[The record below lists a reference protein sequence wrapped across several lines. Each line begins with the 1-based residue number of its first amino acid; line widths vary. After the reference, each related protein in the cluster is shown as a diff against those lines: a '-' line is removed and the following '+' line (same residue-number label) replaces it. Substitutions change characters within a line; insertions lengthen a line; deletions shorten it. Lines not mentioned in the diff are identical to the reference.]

1 LPDAQTWAAAIQ
13 QLLRREPP
21 LQAQRISSFGGW
33 TPIGVA
39 DVPLVGTED
48 RLIRIAGAERPIDV
62 FLVPNEFEAADF
74 EGVWERGTSIDHGV
88 RLEQVF
94 QEADIQKMTPL
105 IDVGSPSIFPF
116 IRALESLKTGS

>member
-1 LPDAQTWAAAIQ
+1 M
-13 QLLRREPP
+13 
-21 LQAQRISSFGGW
+21 QAQRISSFGGW

-105 IDVGSPSIFPF
+105 N
-116 IRALESLKTGS
+116 